1 MYVCTYVCRYAPP
14 GSCLA
19 GAASCGRCLLVQR
32 FSSIDRCLL
41 PNSLFFSSFFF
52 DNQFWFFV
60 LFFSF
65 LSNKKLLALKRLG
78 DMVKLKQQA
87 EKFGIDWDE
96 FQRVAAVEG
105 LGGGGRGD
113 GGGGG
118 GSEET
123 TEA

>member
-1 MYVCTYVCRYAPP
+1 M
-14 GSCLA
+14 
-19 GAASCGRCLLVQR
+19 
-32 FSSIDRCLL
+32 
-41 PNSLFFSSFFF
+41 
-52 DNQFWFFV
+52 